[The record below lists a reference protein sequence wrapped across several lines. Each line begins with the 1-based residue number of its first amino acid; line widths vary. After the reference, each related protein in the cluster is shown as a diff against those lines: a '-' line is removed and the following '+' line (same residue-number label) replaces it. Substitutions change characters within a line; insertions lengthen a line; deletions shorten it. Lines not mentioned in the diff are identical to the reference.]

1 MKFLG
6 LEWGKKAEAPANEA
20 PAENVDAPAPVANQE
35 VAPVKPDAAV
45 IGAEANK
52 LAALAEVDKFA
63 AAIDAEA
70 STTGSLDRPAA
81 PTDTPVSNEVVSAE
95 IAALPET
102 PEPVAPSTE
111 TFQVP
116 EAPTQEVAPAPEV
129 APHIEASAP
138 VANQE
143 IAPAPV
149 EAPVTVDARADAT
162 AAPESDAMW
171 KQFDTAEEA
180 STAVASAPVKAAP
193 AVETPEQNQ

>member
-20 PAENVDAPAPVANQE
+20 PAENVDVPAPVANQE

-70 STTGSLDRPAA
+70 GTTGSLDRPAA
-81 PTDTPVSNEVVSAE
+81 PTDTPASNEVVRAE

-102 PEPVAPSTE
+102 EEPVPASAE

-116 EAPTQEVAPAPEV
+116 QKVAPAPEV
-129 APHIEASAP
+129 APHTEASAP

-143 IAPAPV
+143 ITPAPV
-149 EAPVTVDARADAT
+149 ESPVTVDAIADAT

-171 KQFDTAEEA
+171 KQFDAGKEA
-180 STAVASAPVKAAP
+180 STTVASAPVEAVPAP
-193 AVETPEQNQ
+193 VETPEQNQ